1 MIDIHTHI
9 LPCIDDGSQDADDS
23 ITQLAKMK
31 AGGIRRAYLTSHYF
45 RGHYQYSRMEY
56 DQKLAELNSKVM
68 AAGIGIDLLPGFE
81 IFLQPDI
88 LTDIKEHSLTM
99 GNSPYLLIES
109 ELNGL
114 PDDFYNNIYPLLR
127 AGYKPILAHAE
138 RYVSVMRKPSMAE
151 SLTHRNIY
159 IQTNAGS
166 LLGYYGEKVRKTA
179 WTLVNNGWT
188 HFIASDDHVRGNYEA
203 FFEARRL
210 IEERIDH
217 YTADLLC
224 RIHPAAIAG
233 GEAIPYQYVHVH
245 HPRPKRRNWFQRLF
259 A

>member
-9 LPCIDDGSQDADDS
+9 LPKIDDGSQDTDDS
-23 ITQLAKMK
+23 LAQLSAMK

-45 RGHYQYSRMEY
+45 RGHYQYLREMY
-56 DQKLAELNSKVM
+56 DKKFDELKAEAKD
-68 AAGIGIDLLPGFE
+68 AGIGIELLPGFE
-81 IFLQPDI
+81 VFLQPDI
-88 LTDIKEHSLTM
+88 LHDIKEQNLTL
-99 GNSPYLLIES
+99 GDSQYVLLES

-114 PDDFYNNIYPLLR
+114 PDDFYNNIYPMLR

-138 RYVSVMRKPSMAE
+138 RYVSIMRKPSIAE
-151 SLTHRNIY
+151 SLSHRNIY

-166 LLGYYGEKVRKTA
+166 LLGHYGEKVMKTA

-188 HFIASDDHVRGNYEA
+188 HFIASDDHVRGSYGA
-203 FFEARRL
+203 YFEARNL
-210 IEERIDH
+210 IEARVDH

-224 RIHPAAIAG
+224 RIYPGYIAS

-245 HPRPKRRNWFQRLF
+245 HPRPRRRNWFQRLF